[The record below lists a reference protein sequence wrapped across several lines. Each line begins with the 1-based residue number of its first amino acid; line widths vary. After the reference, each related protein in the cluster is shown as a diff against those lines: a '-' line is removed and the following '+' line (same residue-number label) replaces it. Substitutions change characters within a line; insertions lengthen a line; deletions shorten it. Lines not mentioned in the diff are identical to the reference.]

1 MKNALPQVTKEF
13 AFVVVLRQMMT
24 TNVLQ
29 QVVGELGSVGVFRL
43 LTMETFQQQVIE
55 DFASDVLMMTTKNA
69 PKQVTEE
76 TK

>member
-13 AFVVVLRQMMT
+13 AFVVVLRQMMI
-24 TNVLQ
+24 TNALQ

-43 LTMETFQQQVIE
+43 LMMETFQQQVIE